1 MDTFIVIVTK
11 YLFILLML
19 FYTWESFS
27 ALIHTKRYQA
37 AGIFQRQN
45 AIIFV
50 TYILG
55 IVTIFMNQKD
65 TTDVNVIIL
74 GGLQMCFLIVVL
86 GIFPIIYPNINKGI
100 LSNMCMLLTIGF
112 IILARLSFEKSVK
125 QFIIVAV
132 VTMLSL
138 IVPYLMSR
146 FNMWKSLTWIYC
158 FVGLG
163 LLVAVLV
170 VGTLSRGAKLYI
182 KISGFTFQPSEFV
195 KIIFV
200 FFIAGMLSKSAEFGH
215 LVLSAVL
222 AGLYVIVLVISTD
235 LGSALIFFMMYLFM
249 VYVGTKK
256 VRYLFIG
263 MAGISTASVIAYKLF
278 SHVQVRVIVWK
289 NPFAADIINN
299 SGYQVSQ
306 SLFAL
311 GSGGLM
317 GTGLYQGYPNKIPIV
332 DNDFV
337 FSAIGEE
344 FGAIFGILLI
354 LVCLSCF
361 ISFLNTAMEQ
371 NSMFNRLVC
380 VGLGVGYAIQI
391 ILTVGGAINMIPSTG
406 VTLPL
411 ISSGGSSIL
420 STLIVF
426 AIIQGLAIV
435 GTANMNS
442 VRRKVPT
449 EGTGNVTTRTTSN
462 VKGLRKTQEIQ
473 VGTKRKTK
481 IK

>member
-1 MDTFIVIVTK
+1 M
-11 YLFILLML
+11 
-19 FYTWESFS
+19 
-27 ALIHTKRYQA
+27 
-37 AGIFQRQN
+37 
-45 AIIFV
+45 
-50 TYILG
+50 
-55 IVTIFMNQKD
+55 
-65 TTDVNVIIL
+65 
-74 GGLQMCFLIVVL
+74 
-86 GIFPIIYPNINKGI
+86 
-100 LSNMCMLLTIGF
+100 
-112 IILARLSFEKSVK
+112 
-125 QFIIVAV
+125 
-132 VTMLSL
+132 
-138 IVPYLMSR
+138 
-146 FNMWKSLTWIYC
+146 
-158 FVGLG
+158 
-163 LLVAVLV
+163 
-170 VGTLSRGAKLYI
+170 
-182 KISGFTFQPSEFV
+182 
-195 KIIFV
+195 
-200 FFIAGMLSKSAEFGH
+200 
-215 LVLSAVL
+215 
-222 AGLYVIVLVISTD
+222 ISTD
-235 LGSALIFFMMYLFM
+235 LGSALLFFMMYLFM

-278 SHVQVRVIVWK
+278 SHVQVRVLVWK

>member
-1 MDTFIVIVTK
+1 
-11 YLFILLML
+11 ML
-19 FYTWESFS
+19 
-27 ALIHTKRYQA
+27 
-37 AGIFQRQN
+37 
-45 AIIFV
+45 
-50 TYILG
+50 
-55 IVTIFMNQKD
+55 
-65 TTDVNVIIL
+65 
-74 GGLQMCFLIVVL
+74 
-86 GIFPIIYPNINKGI
+86 
-100 LSNMCMLLTIGF
+100 
-112 IILARLSFEKSVK
+112 
-125 QFIIVAV
+125 
-132 VTMLSL
+132 
-138 IVPYLMSR
+138 
-146 FNMWKSLTWIYC
+146 
-158 FVGLG
+158 
-163 LLVAVLV
+163 
-170 VGTLSRGAKLYI
+170 
-182 KISGFTFQPSEFV
+182 
-195 KIIFV
+195 
-200 FFIAGMLSKSAEFGH
+200 
-215 LVLSAVL
+215 
-222 AGLYVIVLVISTD
+222 
-235 LGSALIFFMMYLFM
+235 
-249 VYVGTKK
+249 
-256 VRYLFIG
+256 
-263 MAGISTASVIAYKLF
+263 
-278 SHVQVRVIVWK
+278 VWK

-317 GTGLYQGYPNKIPIV
+317 GTGLYHGYPNKIPIV